1 MLDFTQSAKRFLA
14 VNLIDQ
20 QLIRVRMPT
29 KRVFDA
35 LMGLRD
41 KLSGPIMD
49 DARQL
54 DEIYGLIAI
63 VLSNNLEHTEITHEY
78 LAELFDIEDVQTFFQ
93 AIHAFIRRCGVG
105 PKLQIPSI
113 PDSRSRIKISVSDP
127 VGTAGH
133 DHTGFEFREIG
144 DLQLDE
150 YLGLRRDAYIY
161 MLNQSEEG
169 RHTWNSVGLW
179 T

>member
-41 KLSGPIMD
+41 KLSGPILD

-78 LAELFDIEDVQTFFQ
+78 LAELFDIEDVQIFFQ
-93 AIHAFIRRCGVG
+93 AYMSFISSV
-105 PKLQIPSI
+105 
-113 PDSRSRIKISVSDP
+113 VSDP
-127 VGTAGH
+127 NSKSPPSQTLEKNQN
-133 DHTGFEFREIG
+133 TG
-144 DLQLDE
+144 
-150 YLGLRRDAYIY
+150 A
-161 MLNQSEEG
+161 
-169 RHTWNSVGLW
+169 
-179 T
+179 